1 MRFWPGKTNAKL
13 TCVIAANGTFSIGT
27 VRSSRTSKPRRKV
40 LLVRDGF
47 SFILIRSV
55 DTASLDFGRGAGG
68 WAEFKMIIENLEAL
82 KTWLYETLEPM

>member
-1 MRFWPGKTNAKL
+1 MLSRL
-13 TCVIAANGTFSIGT
+13 TVLLASELCAAAERQNRGG
-27 VRSSRTSKPRRKV
+27 RKV

-47 SFILIRSV
+47 SFILIRSI
-55 DTASLDFGRGAGG
+55 DPASLDFGRGAGG